1 MNKNVKTALTVIAIP
16 VLSYLLL
23 GMIFMVD
30 AVYQNLI
37 NRLFPPSYNMD
48 VKWFPP
54 SKHIL
59 FLVLILVIS
68 IFIFRAKKL
77 KEFYKAVY
85 SSVPTGF
92 LLATAGLSLYRW
104 PAAQYSV
111 CVLLYAAII
120 LYLIKTKRSWMYFYS
135 VSAVALSLLL
145 MTVFGVE
152 I

>member
-23 GMIFMVD
+23 GLTFIVD
-30 AVYQNLI
+30 AVFQNLI
-37 NRLFPPSYNMD
+37 NRLFSPSYNMD

-59 FLVLILVIS
+59 FFVLILVIS
-68 IFIFRAKKL
+68 IFIFRTKKL
-77 KEFYKAVY
+77 KDFYKAVY
-85 SSVPTGF
+85 SSVPTGV

-104 PAAQYSV
+104 PVAQYSV
-111 CVLLYAAII
+111 CALLYAAVIF
-120 LYLIKTKRSWMYFYS
+120 YLIKTKRSWMYFYA
-135 VSAVALSLLL
+135 VSAVALTLLL